1 VFLPAAETQVEPGF
15 SRDAEMSFHLPRLYP
30 ITDTL
35 ISRLSHAEQVER
47 FAAGGATLV
56 QLREKR
62 ASPREFY
69 EAASQAMNLARMLGV
84 RIVINDR
91 VDIAI
96 AVKADGVHLG
106 QNDLPPDRARL
117 LLGEDRIVGYST
129 HTLEQAL
136 AATSAPVDYIAIGP
150 VFQTR
155 TKDRPDEVVGL
166 ETVSAVKR
174 QVTKPLVAIGGITLE
189 SAPLV
194 LAAGADS
201 VAVISDLF
209 SSGDIEE
216 RTRRFLDL
224 SV

>member
-1 VFLPAAETQVEPGF
+1 
-15 SRDAEMSFHLPRLYP
+15 MSLLLPRLYP

-35 ISRLSHAEQVER
+35 ISGLSHAKQVEQ
-47 FAAGGATLV
+47 FAAGGATFI

-62 ASPREFY
+62 ASPRDFY
-69 EAASQAMNLARMLGV
+69 EAAREAMTLARTLGL

-106 QNDLPPDRARL
+106 QTDLPPDRARL
-117 LLGEDRIVGYST
+117 LLGENRIVGYST

-136 AATSAPVDYIAIGP
+136 AATFAPVDYIAIGP

-166 ETVSAVKR
+166 DTVGEVKR
-174 QVTKPLVAIGGITLE
+174 QVTKPLVAIGGITLD
-189 SAPLV
+189 SARMV
-194 LAAGADS
+194 IEAGADS
-201 VAVISDLF
+201 VAVISDLLM
-209 SSGDIEE
+209 GNDIAE
-216 RTRRFLDL
+216 RTRRFLDVL
-224 SV
+224 V